1 MADQSIYLHAFPDPY
16 QPVLAYDKDLTTVVG
31 VQVLFIGSLS

>member
-1 MADQSIYLHAFPDPY
+1 MADQSIYLQEFPEPY

-31 VQVLFIGSLS
+31 VQVLFACTLS